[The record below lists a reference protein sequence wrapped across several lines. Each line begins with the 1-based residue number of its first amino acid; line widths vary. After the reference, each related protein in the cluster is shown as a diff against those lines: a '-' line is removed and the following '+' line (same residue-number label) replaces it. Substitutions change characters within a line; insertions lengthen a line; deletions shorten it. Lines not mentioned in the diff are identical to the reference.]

1 MNRSLSSRLTRRDV
15 LVAGAALAGALPSAR
30 AQSLELSVFGHRVHQ
45 AAATTGAGGDV
56 TAAWR
61 EASKNTV
68 SWVTLGDVNA
78 IHERFKDKAKAA
90 PKKRAAKK
98 TEVEGAAA

>member
-1 MNRSLSSRLTRRDV
+1 MFSSFAHMTRREW
-15 LVAGAALAGALPSAR
+15 LAAGAGAALAGAVPAAR
-30 AQSLELSVFGHRVHQ
+30 AQSVELSVFGHRVHQ

-61 EASKNTV
+61 ESTKNGV

-78 IHERFKDKAKAA
+78 IHERLLREASLGSTIIYLAY
-90 PKKRAAKK
+90 
-98 TEVEGAAA
+98 VL